1 MFDLLL
7 GGGGRQVVG
16 VAALPEAVGSA
27 GVQVSIRPVTDPLV
41 AVAFLGQLAEMTVT
55 LEMMLTTETMLPHR
69 RTKGRVDSLWVV

>member
-16 VAALPEAVGSA
+16 VAALPGAVDSA

-55 LEMMLTTETMLPHR
+55 PEMMLTTETMPPHR
-69 RTKGRVDSLWVV
+69 RAKRRVDALW